1 LQRVAWIDG
10 GLRKDGTRMARKLKT
25 DAWLFGGTLVLL
37 AVSMAFVYS
46 ASAARAE
53 DEYQDPE
60 HFLVR
65 QAVWVAL
72 GVGLMIIAMRVDYR
86 RYRDQRLLA
95 VLVGVTVVGLVAVFF
110 ARPING
116 TQRWLA
122 ISGVGIQPSE
132 VAKLVVILFAAAII
146 AARIEAQESPLPAFA
161 RVGALVFTF
170 GFLIL
175 KEPDAG
181 GALVLAAVAGT
192 IVFTAG
198 LPLRWLL
205 ALPLMLPVVAYLV
218 VMENYR
224 MRRLLVFLDP
234 FGDRQRDGYQVVQ
247 SLIAVGSG
255 GVFGQGFM
263 KGVQK
268 MFYLPEAHNDF
279 IYAVIAEEKGLI
291 GATLVLACFILVV
304 YRGLRVANHA
314 PDAFGSLLAVGITTM
329 IGLQALI
336 NMSVVLSLVPA
347 KGMALPFVSAG
358 GSSMLVSLSAMGIL
372 LNISQQASV
381 VE

>member
-1 LQRVAWIDG
+1 
-10 GLRKDGTRMARKLKT
+10 MARKLKT

-37 AVSMAFVYS
+37 AISMAFVYS

-53 DEYQDPE
+53 AQFQDPE
-60 HFLVR
+60 RFLVR

-72 GVGLMIIAMRVDYR
+72 GVGLMIVAMRVDYR

-146 AARIEAQESPLPAFA
+146 ATRIEAQESPLPAFA

-198 LPLRWLL
+198 LPARWLL

-218 VMENYR
+218 VMEQYR
-224 MRRLLVFLDP
+224 MRRFLAFLDP
-234 FGDRQRDGYQVVQ
+234 FGDRQGDGYQIVQ

-279 IYAVIAEEKGLI
+279 IYAVIAEEKGLV

-314 PDAFGSLLAVGITTM
+314 PDPFGSLLAVGITTM
-329 IGLQALI
+329 IGIQALI

-381 VE
+381 IE